1 MLKAKYP
8 AFVFFVIVIFAIALL
23 IFYYPQLPER
33 IASHFNFRGEADGWM
48 SKNSVLIFDLAT
60 TLFISVLFG
69 LLAIF
74 IPRMP
79 KSYISMPNKDY
90 WLNDDNIEETRKL
103 VQRFLFWFGSFT
115 IGFITLTFYETIQT
129 NLEGSNKLDSNFWI
143 YFAAY
148 LVITLFYTVWLVLHF
163 RNNNI
168 PNQTEIK

>member
-8 AFVFFVIVIFAIALL
+8 AFVFFVIVIFAIILP

-33 IASHFNFRGEADGWM
+33 IASHFNFKGEADGWM
-48 SKNSVLIFDLAT
+48 NKNSVLIFDLAI
-60 TLFISVLFG
+60 TLFLALLFG

-74 IPRMP
+74 IPRIP
-79 KSYISMPNKDY
+79 KSYINMPNKDY

-103 VQRFLFWFGSFT
+103 VQHFLFWFGSIT

-143 YFAAY
+143 YFTVY
-148 LVITLFYTVWLVLHF
+148 LVISFFYTVWFILHF
-163 RNNNI
+163 NKKNI
-168 PNQTEIK
+168 PNQTEKK